1 MYKIICQNKSVI
13 TIIDYMLLTVFF
25 EGCVHIYQTSPIQG
39 YNKTT
44 LPEAIENII
53 IYFAQMVV
61 IH

>member
-1 MYKIICQNKSVI
+1 
-13 TIIDYMLLTVFF
+13 MLLTVFF